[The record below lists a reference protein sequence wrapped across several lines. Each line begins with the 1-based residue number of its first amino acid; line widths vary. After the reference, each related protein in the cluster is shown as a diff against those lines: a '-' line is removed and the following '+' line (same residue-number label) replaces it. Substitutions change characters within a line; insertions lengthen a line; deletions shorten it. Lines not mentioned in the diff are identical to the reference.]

1 MNRILR
7 KQMEELMPVFLGDPP
22 DLPEFDLQGQID
34 FIDEFM
40 KAGAVEFK
48 LLYVFCV
55 ISFKLLTSLMK
66 LKPWGKIALADR
78 QAVAEKLY
86 NVRNPLIRS
95 VPVLCALPL
104 HISYY
109 RREDVATP
117 LGFDAKAWKEE
128 AMLRTVSRER
138 SLPAK

>member
-22 DLPEFDLQGQID
+22 DLPKFDLEGQID
-34 FIDEFM
+34 FIDDFM
-40 KAGAVEFK
+40 KAGAAEFK
-48 LLYVFCV
+48 MLYVVCV
-55 ISFKLLTSLMK
+55 ASFKMMATLMK
-66 LKPWGKIALADR
+66 MKPWSKIDLAGR

-95 VPVLCALPL
+95 VAVLCALPL
-104 HISYY
+104 HLSYY
-109 RREDVATP
+109 RREEVAVP
-117 LGFDAKAWKEE
+117 LGFDARALKAE